1 MKYRLTQNKPHC
13 DISSFHCLIVFLIV
27 KRTLW
32 TPCSLYLASVA
43 RCIIGRS
50 VLIVVYNKSQNFN
63 CKLKFFLAW
72 FVVKDCK

>member
-13 DISSFHCLIVFLIV
+13 NISSFHCLIVFFNC
-27 KRTLW
+27 KRLYGH
-32 TPCSLYLASVA
+32 PVYLASVA

>member
-27 KRTLW
+27 RDFMDTLYIW
-32 TPCSLYLASVA
+32 QVLLDG
-43 RCIIGRS
+43 IIGRS